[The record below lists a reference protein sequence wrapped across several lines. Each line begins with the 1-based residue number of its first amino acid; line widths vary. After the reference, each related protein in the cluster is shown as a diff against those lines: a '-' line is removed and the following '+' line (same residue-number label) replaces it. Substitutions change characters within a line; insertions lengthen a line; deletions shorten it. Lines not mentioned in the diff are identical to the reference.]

1 MKFEKK
7 TYHVMRNG
15 GFVEP
20 VEGYEFE
27 AAGHTWY
34 VKAEGT
40 GKGKTWKVTDPGT
53 GLCYVSGR
61 TRKEAAEA
69 AVEKVGEYEK
79 LTKLARYQEQ
89 KRKFDEYMDKM
100 PKLDA
105 EQLARNRALKD
116 VYGDG
121 VRIEMEDAD
130 GVVWE
135 VTESGVRRIG
145 VKDVKVTDEKG
156 DEVEAT
162 VEPKTVEVR
171 EAKPEPPREDDD
183 IELVD
188 VAAEVSIETL
198 REFADGKNLAVT
210 QKNERSLV
218 WVRGDTE
225 PHKEQ
230 LKEMGLRYSRK
241 KEGWWLK
248 VA

>member
-1 MKFEKK
+1 MKFEKC
-7 TYHVMRNG
+7 TYHIMRNG
-15 GFVEP
+15 GFVDA
-20 VEGYEFE
+20 VEGYRFE
-27 AAGHTWY
+27 VAGHELY
-34 VKAEGT
+34 VRNERKAG
-40 GKGKTWKVTDPGT
+40 WAVTDPETGMLVNGGYGT
-53 GLCYVSGR
+53 R
-61 TRKEAAEA
+61 RQ
-69 AVEKVGEYEK
+69 AVEGAEK
-79 LTKLARYQEQ
+79 LLPKLDEVRATPKYEDMR
-89 KRKFDEYMDKM
+89 RKFDEYMDKM

-135 VTESGVRRIG
+135 VTESGVRKIG

-171 EAKPEPPREDDD
+171 EAKPEPPRED